1 MYPILCSPKPCS
13 SAETLENENTA
24 YGLWHLLSCRFSH
37 QSRVLQGLLADEASG
52 ETGEHRLPSLRNP
65 CGHKELSIVSASE
78 HAVVVLWV
86 INMFYRKVNTET
98 IRGNLELFRSEP
110 KGLFAAWCESVSLQ
124 TCCKHSPRS
133 PEQKRSEPGY
143 QRRACSSPRYP
154 WPNEAFSILWVSAF
168 GSHTPESSP
177 ATNCPGEWP

>member
-1 MYPILCSPKPCS
+1 MDRFPAPQ
-13 SAETLENENTA
+13 ATETSKCRMNEKEKGGCA
-24 YGLWHLLSCRFSH
+24 YVDWSTELGMIF
-37 QSRVLQGLLADEASG
+37 ASIFAI
-52 ETGEHRLPSLRNP
+52 T
-65 CGHKELSIVSASE
+65 IA
-78 HAVVVLWV
+78 LWV

-124 TCCKHSPRS
+124 TCCRHSPRS